1 MTQTSTFSVPEL
13 FSLEGKNVLLTGAT
27 AGIGRRFAEV
37 LSGAGATLGIVA
49 RRSDVLKE
57 LTVSLPR
64 TTALT
69 EDLSDPASGDR
80 VAAWALDTLG
90 SVDVVVNNAGA
101 LVKGRKA
108 EDETPEEIQWTLDL
122 NLVTPVRIVQALYPQ
137 MKARGSGSIINV
149 TSMVASVGIG
159 RFPQAIYS
167 ASKGGLESITREW
180 AAQWSRFG
188 IRVNALAPGMIET
201 EIVSEALGIEKV
213 QEWVLRNTLLPRHGR
228 PEDFDGALLLLA
240 SDAGRYI
247 TGQTITVDGGW
258 TAH

>member
-1 MTQTSTFSVPEL
+1 VSNPSESNTFSLV
-13 FSLEGKNVLLTGAT
+13 GVNVLLTGAT
-27 AGIGRRFAEV
+27 AGLGRRFAEV
-37 LSGAGATLGIVA
+37 LSGAGACVGLVA
-49 RRSDVLKE
+49 RRTEILREMTRVLPC
-57 LTVSLPR
+57 TH
-64 TTALT
+64 ALT
-69 EDLSDPASGDR
+69 EDLSDPLSGDR
-80 VAAWALDTLG
+80 VAQWALETLG

-101 LVKGRKA
+101 IVPGRRA
-108 EDETPEEIQWTLDL
+108 EDETLSEIQWTLNL
-122 NLVTPVRIVQALYPQ
+122 NLVTPVRIVQSLFPH
-137 MKARGSGSIINV
+137 MKERGSGSIINV

-159 RFPQAIYS
+159 RFPQAIYA

-201 EIVSEALGIEKV
+201 EITREVL
-213 QEWVLRNTLLPRHGR
+213 QEDKIHKWILKNTLLPRHGQ
-228 PEDFDGALLLLA
+228 PSDFDGALLLLA